1 MKKIIDQHLIKISGK
16 SYIEKKLSMGEDI
29 ELKIKGNVVKKE
41 IYDNQD
47 GSVNVCYTIK
57 PILVFIDE
65 KNIQ

>member
-1 MKKIIDQHLIKISGK
+1 
-16 SYIEKKLSMGEDI
+16 MGEDI